1 MTLTGISVQIF
12 KLWPWLLAFSLA
24 ILNFAA
30 SCAYGI
36 PEQELNIMYASTGWS
51 EMKLSKGNTISSES
65 SAFAY
70 LAEKFPSL
78 SQAKIKEGIFID
90 PQIRKLVLDEIFITF

>member
-1 MTLTGISVQIF
+1 
-12 KLWPWLLAFSLA
+12 
-24 ILNFAA
+24 
-30 SCAYGI
+30 
-36 PEQELNIMYASTGWS
+36 
-51 EMKLSKGNTISSES
+51 MKLSKENTTSCES

-90 PQIRKLVLDEIFITF
+90 PQMRKLVLDEIFITF